1 MRDMFAKISKGI
13 QIFKIFLSLVYMT
26 EKWKIWWASKIYTDI
41 PVHFV
46 NKVFVCKELQN
57 LSIEEIF
64 QNDEM
69 TIFEVLGQVKFLVVV
84 LH

>member
-1 MRDMFAKISKGI
+1 M
-13 QIFKIFLSLVYMT
+13 
-26 EKWKIWWASKIYTDI
+26 
-41 PVHFV
+41 HFV

-69 TIFEVLGQVKFLVVV
+69 TIFEVLGQAQF
-84 LH
+84 